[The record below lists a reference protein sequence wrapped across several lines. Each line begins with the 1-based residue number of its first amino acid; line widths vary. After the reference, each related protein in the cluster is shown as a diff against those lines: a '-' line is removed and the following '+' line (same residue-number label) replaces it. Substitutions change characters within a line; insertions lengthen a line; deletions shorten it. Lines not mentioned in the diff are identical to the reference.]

1 MADGRCCKN
10 LLGFAAS
17 RPPCFVFTVCLT
29 AFAIGLFSLRYF
41 VQLYDWIDDSGE
53 EISSKGWNSLL
64 INLGS
69 SEFCFL
75 GNQSFLQN
83 STHANST
90 NVTYHLAPAGYA
102 TVNIPQLD
110 LFITPSDGFSEMVAN
125 VTYITTT
132 IVAKELGLTGW
143 KISSSVSPDFTVNIT
158 LTLKEPWSMDCQGGK
173 CKPFYVETCGSVTL
187 PANIVPQHILL
198 GNPSSCNVS
207 SDVNM
212 VEMVNNEKYRT
223 TVFPVDKQCIDGIRA
238 ETYLPLKDK
247 GTPTGTISMMDV
259 SAVNLR
265 LQYSSYFLFVLVIT
279 CVLYGMIKGR
289 PGKQGFIKKSM
300 LPM

>member
-1 MADGRCCKN
+1 MADCRCCKN

-29 AFAIGLFSLRYF
+29 AFAIGLFSLGYF

-69 SEFCFL
+69 SEFCIL

-90 NVTYHLAPAGYA
+90 NVTYHLAPAGYT

-125 VTYITTT
+125 T
-132 IVAKELGLTGW
+132 AREE
-143 KISSSVSPDFTVNIT
+143 S
-158 LTLKEPWSMDCQGGK
+158 
-173 CKPFYVETCGSVTL
+173 
-187 PANIVPQHILL
+187 ANLYMSRHVDLL

-207 SDVNM
+207 SDVNI

-247 GTPTGTISMMDV
+247 GTPTGTISMMDAL
-259 SAVNLR
+259 AVNLR

-289 PGKQGFIKKSM
+289 PGKQGFIKKIIQYFALLKEK
-300 LPM
+300 LPEKFQLLASQCCLCDAWAKLLSSNLWSNLHFVTV